1 MGSRFSDFLFSLL
14 PFLREVIHH
23 IVTVHIPCF
32 AGDEDKR
39 LWIPDNHGI
48 FSTKS
53 AVDVICYQKE
63 EGHSLCLLLSP
74 ASCNKS
80 GMPLK
85 SSFLVLRAIQ
95 DRLPLDINIQRL
107 GISLASKCICCPES
121 AFEEVTH
128 IFLHGSWV
136 VQLWTHYQN
145 IFLILIQPQFFPAF
159 HLGSQSHLIRLL
171 VIYRELC
178 QFLSSMSFGGLAM
191 QLYLKWIWRDSVS
204 SCTYETI
211 RRIQSN

>member
-53 AVDVICYQKE
+53 AVDVICYQKS

-74 ASCNKS
+74 ASFKKS

-121 AFEEVTH
+121 AFEEVTL
-128 IFLHGSWV
+128 IFIHGSWV

-145 IFLILIQPQFFPAF
+145 IFQLDIDTASVLSCLPSWFTIPLNSTFGYLQRIVPILVFNELWRARNAAIFEVNMKRLSFVL
-159 HLGSQSHLIRLL
+159 HLR
-171 VIYRELC
+171 
-178 QFLSSMSFGGLAM
+178 
-191 QLYLKWIWRDSVS
+191 
-204 SCTYETI
+204 
-211 RRIQSN
+211 N